1 MPLLRKQNTFQAK
14 KRSNK
19 NKGEVKQGFRPL
31 SNRVRNFLINSEVRT
46 KNFFQKMDVSKETEQ
61 KIGQLQMFEQ
71 SLQSFLGQKQQ
82 FQIQLVEV
90 DSALSELENTE
101 KAYKIVGNI
110 MVEADKNELKSELKS
125 RKEMLE
131 LRIKTMERQ
140 ESQVREK
147 ASKLQSEILKKM
159 KKED

>member
-1 MPLLRKQNTFQAK
+1 M
-14 KRSNK
+14 
-19 NKGEVKQGFRPL
+19 E
-31 SNRVRNFLINSEVRT
+31 
-46 KNFFQKMDVSKETEQ
+46 VSKETEQ

-82 FQIQLVEV
+82 FQVQLVEIE
-90 DSALSELENTE
+90 SALGELDNTE

-110 MVEADKNELKSELKS
+110 MVEADKHELKADLNSKREV
-125 RKEMLE
+125 LE
-131 LRIKTMERQ
+131 LRIKTMEKQ

-147 ASKLQSEILKKM
+147 ASKLQSEILSKM

>member
-1 MPLLRKQNTFQAK
+1 M
-14 KRSNK
+14 
-19 NKGEVKQGFRPL
+19 E
-31 SNRVRNFLINSEVRT
+31 
-46 KNFFQKMDVSKETEQ
+46 VSKETEQ

-90 DSALSELENTE
+90 ESALNELNNTD
-101 KAYKIVGNI
+101 KAFKIVGNI
-110 MVEADKNELKSELKS
+110 MVESDKNELKADLQS

-131 LRIKTMERQ
+131 LRIKTMDRQ
-140 ESQVREK
+140 EAQVREK
-147 ASKLQSEILKKM
+147 ASKLQSEILKKI

>member
-1 MPLLRKQNTFQAK
+1 M
-14 KRSNK
+14 
-19 NKGEVKQGFRPL
+19 E
-31 SNRVRNFLINSEVRT
+31 
-46 KNFFQKMDVSKETEQ
+46 VSKETEQ

-82 FQIQLVEV
+82 FQMQLVEV
-90 DSALSELENTE
+90 ESALNELDNTE

-110 MVEADKNELKSELKS
+110 MVEADKNELKADLQSK
-125 RKEMLE
+125 KEVLE
-131 LRIKTMERQ
+131 LRIKTMDKQ

-147 ASKLQSEILKKM
+147 ASKLQSEILNKI

>member
-1 MPLLRKQNTFQAK
+1 M
-14 KRSNK
+14 
-19 NKGEVKQGFRPL
+19 EVSR
-31 SNRVRNFLINSEVRT
+31 
-46 KNFFQKMDVSKETEQ
+46 ETEQ

-82 FQIQLVEV
+82 FQVQLVEV
-90 DSALSELENTE
+90 ESALNELNNTD
-101 KAYKIVGNI
+101 KAFKIVGNI
-110 MVEADKNELKSELKS
+110 MVEADKNELKADLQS

-131 LRIKTMERQ
+131 LRIKTMEKQ

-147 ASKLQSEILKKM
+147 ASKLQSEILKKI

>member
-1 MPLLRKQNTFQAK
+1 
-14 KRSNK
+14 
-19 NKGEVKQGFRPL
+19 
-31 SNRVRNFLINSEVRT
+31 
-46 KNFFQKMDVSKETEQ
+46 MDVSKETEQ

-82 FQIQLVEV
+82 FQVQLVEIE
-90 DSALSELENTE
+90 SALSELDSTE

-110 MVEADKNELKSELKS
+110 MVEAEKNELKADLQSK
-125 RKEMLE
+125 KEMLE

-140 ESQVREK
+140 ESQVRDK
-147 ASKLQSEILKKM
+147 ASKLQSEILQKI